1 MLKNLIRAFLICRL
15 ELRQP
20 SLDLDLF
27 FPSWLHRPAIHILL
41 EEEEEGEE
49 GEGEKQREHLLLKLD
64 EVYPF

>member
-20 SLDLDLF
+20 SLDLDLAF
-27 FPSWLHRPAIHILL
+27 LSWLYRPAIQILL
-41 EEEEEGEE
+41 EEKEDRGQ
-49 GEGEKQREHLLLKLD
+49 QREHLLLKLD